1 MAGAFL
7 RTFFEGLDIKCSLA
21 AYALLNDRDGEGYGM
36 EKKRLLVRPI
46 MLGLATA
53 MGAYLV
59 LLTLAAYLTV
69 SGRLDEVRIGQAVWA
84 CACLSAFGGA
94 MMTLRGKRGVA
105 ALPLLAAAAFWVCV
119 SLIGLLASDA
129 PDLNGVLGLLAASA
143 LGGLLAAGLARRR
156 LFSFT
161 AGSWVVGMIDQTVDA
176 GFIKGLVPDGKHK
189 DRKTAH
195 SARRERI
202 AQIWPGGE

>member
-36 EKKRLLVRPI
+36 EKKRLPVRPI
-46 MLGLATA
+46 ALGLAAA

-59 LLTLAAYLTV
+59 LLTLTAYLTV
-69 SGRLDEVRIGQAVWA
+69 SGRLDEARIGQTAWA
-84 CACLSAFGGA
+84 CACLAAFGGA
-94 MMTLRGKRGVA
+94 MMTLRGKRGA

-129 PDLNGVLGLLAASA
+129 PDMNGMLGLLTASA
-143 LGGLLAAGLARRR
+143 LGGLLAAGLARRGKGKR
-156 LFSFT
+156 
-161 AGSWVVGMIDQTVDA
+161 
-176 GFIKGLVPDGKHK
+176 IKRHK
-189 DRKTAH
+189 TPR
-195 SARRERI
+195 SRR
-202 AQIWPGGE
+202 

>member
-1 MAGAFL
+1 MVGAFL

-36 EKKRLLVRPI
+36 EKKRLSVRPI

-69 SGRLDEVRIGQAVWA
+69 SGRLDEARIGQAVWA

-94 MMTLRGKRGVA
+94 MIASREKRGTAV
-105 ALPLLAAAAFWVCV
+105 LPLLGAAAFWVCV
-119 SLIGLLASDA
+119 SLLGLLASDA
-129 PDLNGVLGLLAASA
+129 PDMNGMLRLLTASA
-143 LGGLLAAGLARRR
+143 LGGLLAVGLARR
-156 LFSFT
+156 
-161 AGSWVVGMIDQTVDA
+161 G
-176 GFIKGLVPDGKHK
+176 KGKRTKRHK
-189 DRKTAH
+189 TPR
-195 SARRERI
+195 SRR
-202 AQIWPGGE
+202 

>member
-1 MAGAFL
+1 
-7 RTFFEGLDIKCSLA
+7 
-21 AYALLNDRDGEGYGM
+21 M
-36 EKKRLLVRPI
+36 EKKRLPVRPI

-84 CACLSAFGGA
+84 CACLAAFSGA
-94 MMTLRGKRGVA
+94 MIASREKRGTAV
-105 ALPLLAAAAFWVCV
+105 LPLLGAVAFWVCV

-143 LGGLLAAGLARRR
+143 LGGLLAAGLARRE
-156 LFSFT
+156 
-161 AGSWVVGMIDQTVDA
+161 
-176 GFIKGLVPDGKHK
+176 KGKRAKRHK
-189 DRKTAH
+189 TPR
-195 SARRERI
+195 SRR
-202 AQIWPGGE
+202 

>member
-36 EKKRLLVRPI
+36 EKKRLSVRPI

-69 SGRLDEVRIGQAVWA
+69 SGRLDEARIGQTAWA
-84 CACLSAFGGA
+84 CACLAAFGGA
-94 MMTLRGKRGVA
+94 MIASREKRRTAV
-105 ALPLLAAAAFWVCV
+105 LPLLGAAAFWVCV
-119 SLIGLLASDA
+119 SLIGLLASDV
-129 PDLNGVLGLLAASA
+129 PDMNGMLRLLAASA
-143 LGGLLAAGLARRR
+143 LGGLLAAGLARRER
-156 LFSFT
+156 
-161 AGSWVVGMIDQTVDA
+161 
-176 GFIKGLVPDGKHK
+176 GKRAKRHK
-189 DRKTAH
+189 TPR
-195 SARRERI
+195 SRR
-202 AQIWPGGE
+202 

>member
-1 MAGAFL
+1 MVGAFL

-36 EKKRLLVRPI
+36 EKKQLSVRPI

-59 LLTLAAYLTV
+59 LLTLTAYLTV

-84 CACLSAFGGA
+84 CACLAAFGGA
-94 MMTLRGKRGVA
+94 MIASREKRGA
-105 ALPLLAAAAFWVCV
+105 AVLPLLGAAAFWVCV

-129 PDLNGVLGLLAASA
+129 PDMNGMLRLLAASA
-143 LGGLLAAGLARRR
+143 LGGLLATGLARRE
-156 LFSFT
+156 
-161 AGSWVVGMIDQTVDA
+161 
-176 GFIKGLVPDGKHK
+176 KGKRAKRHK
-189 DRKTAH
+189 TPR
-195 SARRERI
+195 SRR
-202 AQIWPGGE
+202 

>member
-1 MAGAFL
+1 
-7 RTFFEGLDIKCSLA
+7 
-21 AYALLNDRDGEGYGM
+21 M
-36 EKKRLLVRPI
+36 EKKRLPVRPI

-119 SLIGLLASDA
+119 SLLGLLASDA
-129 PDLNGVLGLLAASA
+129 PDLNGVLTASA
-143 LGGLLAAGLARRR
+143 LGGLLAAGLARRE
-156 LFSFT
+156 
-161 AGSWVVGMIDQTVDA
+161 
-176 GFIKGLVPDGKHK
+176 KGKRAKRHK
-189 DRKTAH
+189 TPR
-195 SARRERI
+195 SRR
-202 AQIWPGGE
+202 

>member
-1 MAGAFL
+1 MVGAFL

-36 EKKRLLVRPI
+36 EKKQLSVRPI

-69 SGRLDEVRIGQAVWA
+69 SGRLDEARIGQTAWA
-84 CACLSAFGGA
+84 CACLAAFGGA
-94 MMTLRGKRGVA
+94 MIASREKRRTAV
-105 ALPLLAAAAFWVCV
+105 LPLLGAAAFWVCV

-129 PDLNGVLGLLAASA
+129 PDMNGMLRLLAASA
-143 LGGLLAAGLARRR
+143 LGGLLAAGLARRER
-156 LFSFT
+156 
-161 AGSWVVGMIDQTVDA
+161 
-176 GFIKGLVPDGKHK
+176 GKRAKRHK
-189 DRKTAH
+189 TPR
-195 SARRERI
+195 SRR
-202 AQIWPGGE
+202 

>member
-1 MAGAFL
+1 MVGAFL

-36 EKKRLLVRPI
+36 EKKRLPVRPI

-53 MGAYLV
+53 MGAYLA

-94 MMTLRGKRGVA
+94 MMTLRGKRGAA

-119 SLIGLLASDA
+119 SLLGLLASDA
-129 PDLNGVLGLLAASA
+129 PDLNGVLGLLTASA
-143 LGGLLAAGLARRR
+143 LGGLLAAGLARRE
-156 LFSFT
+156 
-161 AGSWVVGMIDQTVDA
+161 
-176 GFIKGLVPDGKHK
+176 KGKRAKRHK
-189 DRKTAH
+189 TPR
-195 SARRERI
+195 SRR
-202 AQIWPGGE
+202 

>member
-1 MAGAFL
+1 MVGAFL

-36 EKKRLLVRPI
+36 EKKRLPVRPI

-84 CACLSAFGGA
+84 CACFSAFGGA
-94 MMTLRGKRGVA
+94 MIASRGKRGA
-105 ALPLLAAAAFWVCV
+105 AVLPLLAAAAFWACV
-119 SLIGLLASDA
+119 SLLGLLAPDA
-129 PDLNGVLGLLAASA
+129 PDLNGMLGLLAASA
-143 LGGLLAAGLARRR
+143 LGGLLAAGLARRE
-156 LFSFT
+156 
-161 AGSWVVGMIDQTVDA
+161 
-176 GFIKGLVPDGKHK
+176 KGRRAKRHK
-189 DRKTAH
+189 TPR
-195 SARRERI
+195 SRR
-202 AQIWPGGE
+202 